1 MLLGRI
7 NVLKNLLIMVIASD
21 GMVIINVQILI
32 KVKEFFHNIIMIN
45 LTLNL
50 SGTTLIYLLSLL
62 NC

>member
-7 NVLKNLLIMVIASD
+7 NVLKNLLIVVIASD
-21 GMVIINVQILI
+21 GMVIITVQILI

>member
-21 GMVIINVQILI
+21 GMVTITVQILI

-45 LTLNL
+45 LTSNL
-50 SGTTLIYLLSLL
+50 SGTTLFYLLSLL